1 MLRLANRAL
10 NRLPFVST
18 SRVAYELRSAI
29 WLIPAICVTV
39 ALGLALV
46 LIEVD
51 TRLHLSGGALLLF
64 PGPPAGAR
72 SFLSAI
78 VQAMIAFTGLVF
90 SITVV
95 VLQLSSGQFSPRVLR
110 HFLRDRTIQYSLGIF
125 VATFA
130 YAMMVLRAVKGG
142 LGTGQ
147 ANFVPRL
154 AVTGAFVLV
163 LASVAM
169 FIAYI
174 GHVTNMIRV
183 ATIIASIGAGTRR
196 VLSAR
201 DAGSP
206 PDGEAAALPY
216 RATIASP
223 RPGVVVSVSTARLVS
238 LAAEH
243 SCMLRLAVRVGDYV
257 PEGAALFEVRGRAG
271 KSPQAGGERP
281 RWLAVTCRHVGFET
295 ERTSEQ
301 DAAFGFRQLADIALQ
316 SLSPAVNAP
325 TTAAQVI
332 DEMHDLMRRLVTE
345 PQPSG
350 CYRDDDGE
358 LRLIVPQYRVEDY
371 LQLAAGEI
379 WHYGRSAPQIPA
391 RLRRML
397 DDLADVARPEYRP
410 VIEAW
415 RARISDQ
422 DTAAC
427 RDAPGGPRAELNG
440 PAGGHPGRLGRRTVP
455 AGEAARPTAREALR
469 AGAGYRPA
477 AGPTWPRWPRRPA
490 HGCG

>member
-1 MLRLANRAL
+1 MSGLADRAL
-10 NRLPFVST
+10 NRLPLVPA
-18 SRVAYELRSAI
+18 SRVAYTLRSAI
-29 WLIPAICVTV
+29 WLIPAICVAG
-39 ALGLALV
+39 ALGLAIV
-46 LIEVD
+46 LIEID
-51 TRLHLSGGALLLF
+51 TRLHVSGGALLF

-142 LGTGQ
+142 SGTGQ

-163 LASVAM
+163 LASVGM

-183 ATIIASIGAGTRR
+183 ATIIASIGADTRM
-196 VLSAR
+196 VLSTR
-201 DAGSP
+201 DAGGPADS
-206 PDGEAAALPY
+206 DGAALAH

-238 LAAEH
+238 LAAEQG
-243 SCMLRLAVRVGDYV
+243 CMLRLAVRVGDYV
-257 PEGAALFEVRGRAG
+257 PEGAALFEVCGRAG
-271 KSPQAGGERP
+271 GSPQAGGKRP
-281 RWLAVTCRHVGFET
+281 RWRAAACRHVAFET
-295 ERTSEQ
+295 ERTTEQ

-325 TTAAQVI
+325 TTAVQVI
-332 DEMHDLMRRLVTE
+332 NEMHDLMRRLVTE
-345 PQPSG
+345 PQASG
-350 CYRDDDGE
+350 CYRDDEGE
-358 LRLIVPQYRVEDY
+358 VRLVVPQYRVDDY
-371 LQLAAGEI
+371 LELAVGEI
-379 WHYGRSAPQIPA
+379 WHYGRSASQIPG

-397 DDLADVARPEYRP
+397 DDLGAVARPEHRP

-415 RARISDQ
+415 RARVSER
-422 DTAAC
+422 DTAGC
-427 RDAPGGPRAELNG
+427 PHAPSSPAELNG
-440 PAGGHPGRLGRRTVP
+440 PSASGHPGRFRSGN
-455 AGEAARPTAREALR
+455 
-469 AGAGYRPA
+469 
-477 AGPTWPRWPRRPA
+477 
-490 HGCG
+490 